1 MLKRLH
7 IQNWRS
13 LRDVVIDELTPITVF
28 IGANSSGKTN
38 IMDALRFVRDI
49 EVRGLE
55 SAVYELGYQRILT
68 DALKPETDRTM
79 RLGLTY
85 RVPHL
90 SPELLQEDI
99 LLRFDQRTLPFWYS
113 RQLQEGQTLLEPAEE
128 VEIPTKNHG
137 LNFKSFISS
146 SPTNLIQRW
155 GEINQALN
163 AWKTKRWQILSE
175 NFNPPDRIPRQET
188 GNRRVMEADGR
199 NMVHILE
206 YVVDAYPELWF
217 ELLEELRYIFPAV
230 TELRFTDPSS
240 YERRVLVYES
250 PNNSIISAPTVS
262 FGTRRSMALLAAM
275 YALNMP
281 AEFAPYS
288 SPIIS
293 MGAEA
298 SGLIVAEEIDAGLNP
313 GVLQRLVEQ
322 LRVYT
327 EGEHPRQILLT
338 THNPRFLDYF
348 EPEEVRVVSRDE
360 QGFTQVE
367 RIPDYIREI
376 WLDKY
381 GLGEVWMTNSLG
393 GLAE

>member
-1 MLKRLH
+1 MLKRIH

-13 LRDVVIDELTPITVF
+13 LRDVVIEDLTPITVF

-38 IMDALRFVRDI
+38 IMDALRFLRDS

-68 DALKPETDRTM
+68 DTLKPESERSVTLDF
-79 RLGLTY
+79 TY
-85 RVPHL
+85 QLP
-90 SPELLQEDI
+90 SAD
-99 LLRFDQRTLPFWYS
+99 LLREQLILTFEQRTLPFTYERSFWENDRLLSQGQKISIPQQNQVTTYGAYTVNES
-113 RQLQEGQTLLEPAEE
+113 LAHWQTLGDD
-128 VEIPTKNHG
+128 IHY
-137 LNFKSFISS
+137 
-146 SPTNLIQRW
+146 
-155 GEINQALN
+155 
-163 AWKTKRWQILSE
+163 WKRYSWQILSE

-188 GNRRVMEADGR
+188 GDTRIIEADGR
-199 NMVHILE
+199 NMVRLLE
-206 YVVDAYPELWF
+206 YLKDAYPELWSR
-217 ELLEELRYIFPAV
+217 LLEDITYLFPHIQN
-230 TELRFTDPSS
+230 LRFSGWDSP
-240 YERRVLVYES
+240 ERRVILDET
-250 PNNSIISAPTVS
+250 NRTAPTVS
-262 FGTRRSMALLAAM
+262 LGTRRLIAVLAAI
-275 YALNMP
+275 YALEVPQPLHALSP
-281 AEFAPYS
+281 AKNLS
-288 SPIIS
+288 QV
-293 MGAEA
+293 
-298 SGLIVAEEIDAGLNP
+298 LIAEEIDAGLNP

-322 LRVYT
+322 LRLYT

-348 EPEEVRVVSRDE
+348 EPEEVRIVKRDE